1 MLALLCSCI
10 LFFNVDSSISTTDT
24 TVMAPDTV
32 RMLFGGDVTLAY
44 RFEELVGDNFENVF
58 EHWDLWQKPDLFMVN
73 LENPITTATEKVE
86 KEWNFKMPVKY
97 ISVLQQGGI
106 NAVTCAN
113 NHVFDY
119 GVAGI
124 LETMSVLDSAGIVRV
139 GIGKTLSEA
148 RAPKI
153 ISLKGKRIALLGYA
167 GWSFPATSTRPGV
180 VPRNIE
186 YVVEDVKRIKENV
199 DFVVV
204 NFHWG
209 EELEAF
215 PGEGQK
221 ILARKTID
229 AGADAII
236 GHHPHVLQGI
246 ELYKG
251 KPIAYSL
258 GNFIFGGNERNTYE
272 TALLSIELM
281 NDTMSVT
288 LIPVAV
294 KNYQPSIATGEV
306 RERILKN
313 VQQRSQQFRKTIFY
327 K

>member
-1 MLALLCSCI
+1 MLAIFCSCI
-10 LFFNVDSSISTTDT
+10 LFFGADSSISVVDAA
-24 TVMAPDTV
+24 VSASDTV

-58 EHWDLWQKPDLFMVN
+58 VHWNLPQKPDLFMVN
-73 LENPITTATEKVE
+73 LENPITTTTEKVE
-86 KEWNFKMPVKY
+86 KEWNFKMPTKY

-119 GVAGI
+119 GVDGI

-139 GIGKTLSEA
+139 GIGKTLIEA
-148 RAPKI
+148 RTPKI
-153 ISLKGKRIALLGYA
+153 ISIKGKRIALLGYA
-167 GWSFPATSTRPGV
+167 GWSFPATNTRPGV
-180 VPRNIE
+180 APRNVE
-186 YVVEDVKRIKENV
+186 YVVEDVRRIKENADIV
-199 DFVVV
+199 IV

-209 EELEAF
+209 EELAAF
-215 PGEGQK
+215 PSEGQK
-221 ILARKTID
+221 VLARRTID
-229 AGADAII
+229 AGADAIV

-272 TALLSIELM
+272 TALLSLELV
-281 NDTMSVT
+281 NDTVSVS

-294 KNYQPSIATGEV
+294 KKYQPSIATGEV
-306 RERILKN
+306 KDRILKN
-313 VQQRSQQFRKTIFY
+313 VQQRSQQFRKTIFF